1 MTRKLV
7 AYVHMYLIKIMSIQ
21 LTIGVIF
28 RSPQIKS
35 NIEHIPIHLY
45 IFVEKKLSTVMQVL
59 SQGGNTFLFWTNQQA
74 IAFFHI
80 ISLAHHHMHLL

>member
-1 MTRKLV
+1 MIRKLV
-7 AYVHMYLIKIMSIQ
+7 DKNYVNT
-21 LTIGVIF
+21 TIGVIF
-28 RSPQIKS
+28 RSLQIKS
-35 NIEHIPIHLY
+35 NNEHIPIHLC
-45 IFVEKKLSTVMQVL
+45 IFVVKKISAVVQVL